1 MLMRLTS
8 GYGGI
13 LQIVQYGIEK
23 EIFKQYEMK
32 TIPFPGDH
40 ALVDLA
46 CIGHFNPKA
55 ITVNW
60 IFWKSYKS
68 SVPWDGSPLQMG

>member
-1 MLMRLTS
+1 MLMRLTI
-8 GYGGI
+8 GHGGI

-23 EIFKQYEMK
+23 EIFKQYEIK
-32 TIPFPGDH
+32 AITFPGDH

-68 SVPWDGSPLQMG
+68 SVPRDESPYQIG